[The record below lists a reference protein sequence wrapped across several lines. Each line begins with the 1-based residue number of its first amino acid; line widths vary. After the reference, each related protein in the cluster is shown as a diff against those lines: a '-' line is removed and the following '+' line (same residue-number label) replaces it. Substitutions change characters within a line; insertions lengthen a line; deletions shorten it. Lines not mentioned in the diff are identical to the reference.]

1 MPLLVRDAARW
12 LFAIVATHQYVVL
25 FAVVAI
31 EEAGLPLPAPS
42 DVVIAFYGFRARDEP
57 LTLALVVL
65 VCALASTLGTLLPFG
80 LARRYGETV
89 ARRFAR
95 WVDVDPRQVEVWTAR
110 IARNGFRAVFVG
122 RLIPGARVAM
132 SIVAGTANVRP
143 AVFSSA
149 VFCAAL
155 IYWSVWT
162 GIGVVFGPAVRR
174 VIGPAYVQWVLLAL
188 PLVVIS
194 YLLYRH
200 FAAQRR
206 RMGAT

>member
-1 MPLLVRDAARW
+1 MPLFVREAIRW

-25 FAVVAI
+25 FTVVAV

-42 DVVIAFYGFRARDEP
+42 DVVIAFYGYRARDEP

-65 VCALASTLGTLLPFG
+65 VCALASTLGTLLPFA

-95 WVDVDPRQVEVWTAR
+95 WIDVDPRQVDVWTAR
-110 IARNGFRAVFVG
+110 IARNGFRAVFIG

-162 GIGVVFGPAVRR
+162 GIGVVFGPAVGRI
-174 VIGPAYVQWVLLAL
+174 IGPAYIRYVLILL
-188 PLVVIS
+188 PIVVIG
-194 YLLYRH
+194 YLLLRH
-200 FAAQRR
+200 FMAGRRAARP
-206 RMGAT
+206 T

>member
-65 VCALASTLGTLLPFG
+65 VCALASTLGTLLPFA

-89 ARRFAR
+89 ARRF
-95 WVDVDPRQVEVWTAR
+95 
-110 IARNGFRAVFVG
+110 GAVFVG

-174 VIGPAYVQWVLLAL
+174 VIGPAYIQWVLLTL
-188 PLVVIS
+188 PLVVVS
-194 YLLYRH
+194 YLLY
-200 FAAQRR
+200 
-206 RMGAT
+206 

>member
-65 VCALASTLGTLLPFG
+65 VCALASTLGTLLPFA

-95 WVDVDPRQVEVWTAR
+95 WIDVDPRQVDVWT
-110 IARNGFRAVFVG
+110 
-122 RLIPGARVAM
+122 ARVAM

-174 VIGPAYVQWVLLAL
+174 VIGPAYIQWVLLAL
-188 PLVVIS
+188 PLVVVS

>member
-1 MPLLVRDAARW
+1 
-12 LFAIVATHQYVVL
+12 LFGVVATVWD
-25 FAVVAI
+25 
-31 EEAGLPLPAPS
+31 GPPLPGPG
-42 DVVIAFYGFRARDEP
+42 DVVIAFYGFRGRDEP

-65 VCALASTLGTLLPFG
+65 VCALASTLGTLLPFA

-95 WVDVDPRQVEVWTAR
+95 WIDVDPRQVDVWTAR
-110 IARNGFRAVFVG
+110 VARNGFRAVFVG

-143 AVFSSA
+143 AVFSSP
-149 VFCAAL
+149 VFRAAL

-174 VIGPAYVQWVLLAL
+174 VIGPAYVQDRKSTRLNSSHEW
-188 PLVVIS
+188 
-194 YLLYRH
+194 
-200 FAAQRR
+200 
-206 RMGAT
+206 